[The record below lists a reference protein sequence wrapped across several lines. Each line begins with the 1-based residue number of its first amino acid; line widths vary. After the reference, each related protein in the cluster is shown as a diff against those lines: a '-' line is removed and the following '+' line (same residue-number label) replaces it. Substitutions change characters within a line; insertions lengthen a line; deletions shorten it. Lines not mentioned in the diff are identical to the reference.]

1 MLLLQKKNI
10 SIKNKSLT
18 ILLNNIKTPIEK
30 FSVNN
35 GLNYGDFLNHK
46 TLDYEMH
53 FTKNEIIK
61 LIEKEYNDIRDEI
74 KTDDE
79 VYKDISDFTNTNY
92 CSLSELLFYET
103 DFEEI
108 IKTYLQ
114 LTLFN
119 KIFFNTSKNQYVI
132 NSTDLII
139 IKESTV
145 IFKGK
150 VFNKILK

>member
-1 MLLLQKKNI
+1 MI
-10 SIKNKSLT
+10 
-18 ILLNNIKTPIEK
+18 ILLNNIKTTIEK

-35 GLNYGDFLNHK
+35 GLNYGDFLNYR

-53 FTKNEIIK
+53 FTKNEVIQ

-74 KTDDE
+74 KIDDE
-79 VYKDISDFTNTNY
+79 IYNDGSDFTNTNY
-92 CSLSELLFYET
+92 CSLSELLNYET

-119 KIFFNTSKNQYVI
+119 KIFSNTSKNQYVI
-132 NSTDLII
+132 NSTDLIR
-139 IKESTV
+139 IKKNTV